1 MGLTPDDLAAAG
13 GIKKVFEDKNII
25 HISADEQIYVKLDSD
40 HRIVSERNISDKD
53 IASYLL
59 GGQTA
64 SDQDLDQIR
73 ELLKNP
79 DAVSRIFKEGV
90 QQVMAD
96 LKDGEQLSEV
106 MISLIEAFKELSP
119 ETREDHSKKILNALT
134 DMDDN
139 FLLSVLTRDMGDV
152 FGEKVFKGFI
162 GELEDSRFEMLND
175 THLRACRSCIG
186 K

>member
-1 MGLTPDDLAAAG
+1 MYQSVTEILKDTESIEYAESEKKLLIQSTPLSDKEQKKPQVVSFLRIMTDLGLRSISIKKGILQDEVAGFIQVMGLTQDDLAAAG

-40 HRIVSERNISDKD
+40 HRIVSEMNISDKD

-90 QQVMAD
+90 Q
-96 LKDGEQLSEV
+96 
-106 MISLIEAFKELSP
+106 
-119 ETREDHSKKILNALT
+119 
-134 DMDDN
+134 
-139 FLLSVLTRDMGDV
+139 
-152 FGEKVFKGFI
+152 
-162 GELEDSRFEMLND
+162 
-175 THLRACRSCIG
+175 
-186 K
+186 